1 MHGMKFPINIICI
14 DSSNRI
20 CIEHSLLPLI
30 YADIINRPIY
40 YPDKDALY
48 VLKVAAGFSQR
59 HNIAID
65 TM

>member
-1 MHGMKFPINIICI
+1 MHGMKFLINIIWI
-14 DSSNRI
+14 VAAI
-20 CIEHSLLPLI
+20 ELCIEHSLLPLI

-48 VLKVAAGFSQR
+48 VLEVAAGFSQR